1 MSYGARL
8 LCALLAL
15 GLAACSG
22 GGAGAGAGPAAPP
35 PGDYPAD
42 LPRPTYPSAL
52 IEVSGQKVLVEIADT
67 EERRRYG
74 LMFVSELG
82 DDRGMLFVYPRARP
96 LGFWMRNTR
105 IPLDIAFLG
114 ELGQELRIVNIHAG
128 MEPFRESPSYK
139 SLWSCRFALE
149 LAGGWFA
156 RHGGAAGDR
165 VIVPEEI
172 LKLAAEADR
181 AFSGNIPRR
190 LNP

>member
-1 MSYGARL
+1 MSAAARV

-15 GLAACSG
+15 AAGACSG
-22 GGAGAGAGPAAPP
+22 GSGAGAGQAGAP

-42 LPRPTYPSAL
+42 LPRPAYRGAV
-52 IEVSGQKVLVEIADT
+52 IEVSGLNVTVEIADT

-82 DDRGMLFVYPRARP
+82 DDRGMLFVYPQARA

-114 ELGQELRIVNIHAG
+114 EQGGELRIINIRAG
-128 MEPFRESPSYK
+128 MEPYRESPSYK

-149 LAGGWFA
+149 LPGGWFA

-165 VIVPEEI
+165 VAVPEEI
-172 LKLAAEADR
+172 LKLAAEPDQP
-181 AFSGNIPRR
+181 FSGNIPR
-190 LNP
+190 LLKP